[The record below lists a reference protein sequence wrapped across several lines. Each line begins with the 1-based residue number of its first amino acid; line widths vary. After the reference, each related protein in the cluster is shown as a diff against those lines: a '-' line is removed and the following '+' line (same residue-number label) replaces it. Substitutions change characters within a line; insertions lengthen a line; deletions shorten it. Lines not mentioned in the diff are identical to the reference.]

1 MKHLSLCLLALS
13 TLALTGCIDRA
24 TADARLLKG
33 CKAAIEAFLPE
44 GDKID
49 TVESQSIKDHLSLG
63 KGHRHLELDV
73 HISDGYHGRTE
84 NHACIFFEEFGLF
97 NMSHRASIYQL
108 NYQGRI
114 IGQQN
119 YEIQGSLEEMTKLTD
134 AVDKAL
140 R

>member
-1 MKHLSLCLLALS
+1 MKNFSLCLLAIS

-44 GDKID
+44 GDSIKD
-49 TVESQSIKDHLSLG
+49 VESQTIKDHFSLG

-73 HISDGYHGRTE
+73 RISDGYHGRNE
-84 NHACIFFEEFGLF
+84 NHACIFFEEFGF
-97 NMSHRASIYQL
+97 ANMSHRASIYQL
-108 NYQGRI
+108 NFQGRI

-119 YEIQGSLEEMTKLTD
+119 YEIQGSLEDMTKLTD
-134 AVDKAL
+134 AVDEAL